1 MKVRRDD
8 NGGYL
13 LVEVLVSLFVI
24 VILVTIGALILNVSN
39 GARSRAENL
48 SEANAIAFAK
58 IQEYEL
64 KDFADIPNGVPGNS
78 YEIEDFASE
87 ITSRPENKFKNVEA
101 KVFSQAESGS
111 LKRIWLTL
119 TYEFGTGGYTLDYA
133 TYIQIDG
140 VGR

>member
-1 MKVRRDD
+1 MRKQNE

-13 LVEVLVSLFVI
+13 LVEILVAMFVI
-24 VILVTIGALILNVSN
+24 VILVTVGALILNVSN

-48 SEANAIAFAK
+48 GEANAIAFAK

-64 KDFADIPNGVPGNS
+64 KDFASIPNGSPGSN
-78 YEIEDFASE
+78 YEIEDFAAE

-101 KVFSQAESGS
+101 KVYSEGISGS
-111 LKRIWLTL
+111 LKRLWLTL
-119 TYEFGTGGYTLDYA
+119 TYDFGTGGFTIEYA